1 MSENR
6 KILIVGNG
14 PIGRAITERLS
25 KADDVEMIEIEEII
39 DENLIDQGIDR
50 LGGIDILVNATEY
63 PITGGIMKTEE
74 SGLKKAIQMRIEN
87 LITAVKQVVP
97 YLAKN
102 KKGGRILN
110 LAGVRGKIAT
120 GEHLIEAGVDGAII
134 AMTREMAVDLEA
146 YGISVNS
153 ISPWMAEEGMDD
165 LAKDQF
171 CATTLMDRLIT
182 PEDVA
187 IMAEFLVSDDAFTV
201 NAYDMVVD
209 GGMMAFRNRME
220 NSWFEDKTYY
230 H

>member
-6 KILIVGNG
+6 KILIIGNG
-14 PIGRAITERLS
+14 PIGRAITKRLS
-25 KADDVEMIEIEEII
+25 KVDDVEMIEIEGTI

-50 LGGIDILVNATEY
+50 LGGIDILVNAIEY
-63 PITGGIMKTEE
+63 PITGGIMKTEA
-74 SGLKKAIQMRIEN
+74 SGLKKAIQMRIGN
-87 LITAVKQVVP
+87 LITAIKQVAP
-97 YLAKN
+97 YLAQN

-134 AMTREMAVDLEA
+134 AMTREMAVDLEE

-153 ISPWMAEEGMDD
+153 ISPWIAEEEMDD

-182 PEDVA
+182 PEDIA

-209 GGMMAFRNRME
+209 GGMTVFRNRME